1 MRHSD
6 PQLHPQPQQELARLL
21 ARAGGDGLRFADLPA
36 ALLPRDADAA
46 YAVQAEVLR
55 QRGAGIGGWK
65 VGAKSATGPVQ
76 GAPLPADCVHASPA
90 ALKSGSF
97 RRPGLEL
104 EIAFRFGRV
113 FAPRAAPYADEEVLD
128 GIEYM
133 AAAIEVVAS
142 RYREWPAVDKL
153 AQLAD
158 LQNHGALVVGDCVRY
173 QPGYPFLHPALSFT
187 FGGAGVDV
195 VAGAPANPA
204 GDPRRLL
211 PWLVNHC
218 TARGITLGHGTLVT
232 TGSYTGMHF
241 PAQAGVALGTIAGL
255 PPVALT
261 LG

>member
-1 MRHSD
+1 MS
-6 PQLHPQPQQELARLL
+6 HPHPPQELAGLL
-21 ARAGGDGLRFADLPA
+21 VRAGSEGLCFADLPP
-36 ALLPRDADAA
+36 ALLPRDAGAA

-55 QRGAGIGGWK
+55 QRHAGIGGWK

-76 GAPLPADCVHASPA
+76 GAPLPADCVHPGPA
-90 ALKSGSF
+90 ALKLGGF

-104 EIAFRFGRV
+104 EIAFCFGRV
-113 FAPRAAPYADEEVLD
+113 FAPRATPYADEEVLD
-128 GIEYM
+128 GIAYM

-158 LQNHGALVVGDCVRY
+158 LQNHGALVVGEYVRY
-173 QPGYPFLHPALSFT
+173 QPGYPFGHPALSFT
-187 FGGAGVDV
+187 FGGAEVA
-195 VAGAPANPA
+195 AGAPANPA

-218 TARGITLGHGTLVT
+218 AARGIALGPGTPVT

-241 PAQAGVALGTIAGL
+241 PQRAGVALGTFAGL
-255 PPVALT
+255 PPVELT
-261 LG
+261 FG

>member
-1 MRHSD
+1 MSH
-6 PQLHPQPQQELARLL
+6 PQLYPQPHAQPQQELARLL
-21 ARAGGDGLRFADLPA
+21 AHAGGDGLRFADVPA
-36 ALLPRDADAA
+36 ALLPPDADAA

-55 QRGAGIGGWK
+55 QRGTGIGGWK

-76 GAPLPADCVHASPA
+76 GAPLPADCVHAGPA
-90 ALKSGSF
+90 ALALGGL

-104 EIAFRFGRV
+104 EIAFRFGRA
-113 FAPRAAPYADEEVLD
+113 FAPRATPYADAEVLD
-128 GIEYM
+128 GIESV

-158 LQNHGALVVGDCVRY
+158 LQNHGALVVGDYVRY

-187 FGGAGVDV
+187 FGGADV
-195 VAGAPANPA
+195 AGGAPANPA

-218 TARGITLGHGTLVT
+218 AARGIALGDGTVVT
-232 TGSYTGMHF
+232 TGSYTGMYF
-241 PAQAGVALGTIAGL
+241 PQQAGVALGTIAGL

-261 LG
+261 LA